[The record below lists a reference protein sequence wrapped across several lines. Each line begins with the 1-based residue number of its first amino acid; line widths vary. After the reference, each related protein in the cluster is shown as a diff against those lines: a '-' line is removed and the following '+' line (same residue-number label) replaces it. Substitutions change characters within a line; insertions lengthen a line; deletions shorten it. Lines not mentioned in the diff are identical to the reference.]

1 MENENQNKSF
11 EIEEENLYDL
21 FQNNLDLFEE
31 LFI

>member
-1 MENENQNKSF
+1 MKTENQNKSF